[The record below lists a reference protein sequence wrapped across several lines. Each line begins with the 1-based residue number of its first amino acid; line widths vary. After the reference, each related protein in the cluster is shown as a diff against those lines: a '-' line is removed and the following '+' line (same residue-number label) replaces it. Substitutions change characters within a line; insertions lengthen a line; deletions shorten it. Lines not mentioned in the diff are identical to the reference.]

1 MSIKSDLNYLE
12 ETKGLI
18 KEAIINKGQDIEDNT
33 PFREYVDKIDNISTE
48 PTKPMGVKVY
58 KSIEILDDQTDLINY
73 YVQGAQTGEF
83 ANLNCY
89 RFHFNYLDTDSV
101 NPFYGDLNIVDT
113 SPNLMRL
120 SFHAYSTNGSNLP
133 ATKYYFNNMYTQA
146 YIQIARSLGLYDTYV
161 ANFLNNYGI
170 TEEQLLQFNGW
181 YIIENNTLATT
192 TAPIISHCNL
202 SWIIKCTVQDF
213 LTGNISDIDQI
224 HDYIDF
230 DETLLNIVLEE
241 EDSFD
246 NIYESQRQLH
256 GGFLQQASAN
266 VDDLKI
272 GKVAFTQFGKITGT
286 IADNGQLNYT
296 PSTSQQTIPAGYT
309 SGGIIAPVTSSI
321 DSDITP
327 SNIRMGAKILEVT
340 GNYTS
345 DATATED
352 EIVGGKI
359 AYVKGQKITGR
370 ASSHNDVL
378 TYANALQAT
387 DTSSVSYSNKSIA
400 TIPHSENGYLDID
413 RVSVSDGFWKNAGS
427 NCRVGASVVAFGIGL
442 KANKIKA
449 GETILGI
456 TGTYGGQGIKE
467 YASETDMNND
477 IDNIAEGEVVKVV
490 INGTTAFYL
499 KETTMKKL
507 IKEEDTLS
515 ASEYDEATDL
525 SDDILGTNES

>member
-33 PFREYVDKIDNISTE
+33 PFRDYVDKIDNISTK
-48 PTKPMGVKVY
+48 PIKPMGVKVY
-58 KSIEILDDQTDLINY
+58 KSIEILDDQADLINY

-89 RFHFNYLDTDSV
+89 KFHFNYLDTNSV
-101 NPFYGDLNIVDT
+101 NPFYGDLNITDT
-113 SPNLMRL
+113 SPDLMRL
-120 SFHAYSTNGSNLP
+120 SFYAYSTNGSNLP

-146 YIQIARSLGLYDTYV
+146 YIQIARSLGLYDVYV

-192 TAPIISHCNL
+192 TAPIINHCNL

-230 DETLLNIVLEE
+230 DETLLNIVLED
-241 EDSFD
+241 EDSFN
-246 NIYESQRQLH
+246 NIYESQKQLH

-272 GKVAFTQFGKITGT
+272 GKVAFTQFGKIIGT

-345 DATATED
+345 DATATAEN
-352 EIVGGKI
+352 ILSGKT
-359 AYVKGQKITGR
+359 AYVKGQKITGNVIQFGH
-370 ASSHNDVL
+370 AATEYSTDPATSVDVNVYTGGKHFIEGHTGAL
-378 TYANALQAT
+378 TDNRFALAGNTMSMLIEYSLLTQALQLT
-387 DTSSVSYSNKSIA
+387 PD
-400 TIPHSENGYLDID
+400 
-413 RVSVSDGFWKNAGS
+413 
-427 NCRVGASVVAFGIGL
+427 
-442 KANKIKA
+442 KIKA
-449 GETILGI
+449 GVTILGV